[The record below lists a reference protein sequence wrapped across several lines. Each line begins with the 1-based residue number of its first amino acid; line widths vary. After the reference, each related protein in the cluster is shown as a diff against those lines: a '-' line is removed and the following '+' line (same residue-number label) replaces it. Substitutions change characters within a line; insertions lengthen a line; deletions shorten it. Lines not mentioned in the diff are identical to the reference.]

1 MVKDLTQGKPSKV
14 ILIFSLP
21 LLLSMVFQQLYNMA
35 DSIIAGKMISN
46 NALAAIGVSTPVTM
60 IYVAIAVGCSGG
72 ISVVVANLFGQH
84 KYRSVKT
91 ASSTALA
98 FMFALSA
105 ILTIVG
111 YFISSPLV
119 KLLQTPTSIHA
130 DSTAYLEI
138 YTLGLI
144 FVFIYNASNAIFTGM
159 GDSITP
165 LILLICSSVGNVIL
179 DIVMAKPLGVQGL
192 AYATLIAQAVAGIV
206 AFILVI
212 VKMKKLSDGEESDL
226 PRQTYVK
233 RTFNGRILLSIL
245 AISIPGV
252 CQQSFVSV
260 GQLLVQGLINGFG
273 EQTIAAYTA
282 AMKINTFCIQCI
294 VTTANAVAAFTAQ
307 NMGAGDLKRVKQG
320 MRSATVMLVT
330 FALII
335 VAIVAVF
342 AKPLTGFF
350 INNSDGSGVS
360 STDVIATGAQ
370 FLWITC
376 PFYVFIAVKTT
387 ADGVI
392 KGAGKLLQFMIS
404 TFVDLILRVVLCYA
418 LAPSL
423 DFLGICIAWPIG
435 WVIGTALAV
444 GFYLSKS
451 WQKSKFAVSAAN

>member
-14 ILIFSLP
+14 ILMFSLP

-72 ISVVVANLFGQH
+72 ISVVVANLFGQK

-91 ASSTALA
+91 ASSTSLI
-98 FMFALSA
+98 FMFALA
-105 ILTIVG
+105 AVLTVIG

-119 KLLQTPTSIHA
+119 KLLDTPSSIEG
-130 DSTAYLEI
+130 DSSAYLEI

-159 GDSITP
+159 GDSMTP

-179 DIVMAKPLGVQGL
+179 DIVMANPLGVAGL

-206 AFILVI
+206 AFALVVI
-212 VKMKKLSDGEESDL
+212 KMKKLADGEESSL
-226 PRQTYVK
+226 SAQSFAK
-233 RTFNGRILLSIL
+233 RAFNARLLRSVL

-282 AMKINTFCIQCI
+282 AMKINTFCIACL
-294 VTTANAVAAFTAQ
+294 VTMANAVAAFTAQ

-320 MRSATVMLVT
+320 MRSANVLLCS
-330 FALII
+330 FALVII
-335 VAIVAVF
+335 ALVAIF

-350 INNSDGSGVS
+350 INTQETSAAVS
-360 STDVIATGAQ
+360 SAAVIDTGAK

-392 KGAGKLLQFMIS
+392 KGAGKLFQFMVS
-404 TFVDLILRVVLCYA
+404 TCVDLVLRVALCYA

-423 DFLGICIAWPIG
+423 GFLGVCIAWPIG

-451 WQKSKFAVSAAN
+451 WQKSKFAVAS

>member
-14 ILIFSLP
+14 ILMFSLP

-84 KYRSVKT
+84 KFRSVKT
-91 ASSTALA
+91 ASSTALV
-98 FMFALSA
+98 FMFVLAAALT
-105 ILTIVG
+105 LVG
-111 YFISSPLV
+111 YFISTSLV
-119 KLLQTPTSIHA
+119 KLLQTPASILD
-130 DSTAYLEI
+130 DSSAYLEI
-138 YTLGLI
+138 YTLGLV

-165 LILLICSSVGNVIL
+165 LILLICSSVGNVVL
-179 DIVMAKPLGVQGL
+179 DVVMAKPLGVAGL
-192 AYATLIAQAVAGIV
+192 AYATLIAQAAAGII
-206 AFILVI
+206 AFILVV
-212 VKMKKLSDGEESDL
+212 VKMKKLSDGEEAEQPRL
-226 PRQTYVK
+226 PYLK
-233 RTFNGRILLSIL
+233 RTFNGMILLSIL
-245 AISIPGV
+245 AISVPGV

-307 NMGAGDLKRVKQG
+307 NMGAGDLKRVRQG
-320 MRSATVMLVT
+320 MRSATALLCA
-330 FALII
+330 FAVIIIAI
-335 VAIVAVF
+335 VAIF

-350 INNSDGSGVS
+350 INNSGDSAIS
-360 STDVIATGAQ
+360 STAVIDTGAK

-376 PFYVFIAVKTT
+376 PFYVFIAAKTA

-392 KGAGKLLQFMIS
+392 KGAGKLFQFMIS
-404 TFVDLILRVVLCYA
+404 TCVDLVLRVALCYA
-418 LAPSL
+418 LTPSL
-423 DFLGICIAWPIG
+423 GFLGICIAWPIG

-444 GFYLSKS
+444 GFYLSKG
-451 WQKSKFAVSAAN
+451 WQKSKFAVAS

>member
-72 ISVVVANLFGQH
+72 ISVVIANLFGQR

-91 ASSTALA
+91 AASTSLA
-98 FMFALSA
+98 FMFALA
-105 ILTIVG
+105 AVLTLVG

-119 KLLQTPTSIHA
+119 KLLQTPASIES
-130 DSTAYLEI
+130 DSSAYLEI

-144 FVFIYNASNAIFTGM
+144 FVFIYNASNAVFTGM

-179 DIVMAKPLGVQGL
+179 DIVMAKPLGVAGL
-192 AYATLIAQAVAGIV
+192 AYATLIAQAVAGII
-206 AFILVI
+206 AFVLVI
-212 VKMKKLSDGEESDL
+212 VKMKKLTDGEEANL
-226 PRQTYVK
+226 PRLPYLK
-233 RTFNGRILLSIL
+233 RTFNFRLLRSVL

-260 GQLLVQGLINGFG
+260 GQLFVQGLINGFG

-282 AMKINTFCIQCI
+282 AMKINTFCIACI
-294 VTTANAVAAFTAQ
+294 VTMANAVAAFTAQ
-307 NMGAGDLKRVKQG
+307 NMGAGDLKRVKHG
-320 MRSATVMLVT
+320 MRSATVLLCS

-335 VAIVAVF
+335 IAIVAIF

-350 INNSDGSGVS
+350 INTQDASSAVS
-360 STDVIATGAQ
+360 NAEVIATGAN

-376 PFYVFIAVKTT
+376 PFYIFIAIKTT

-423 DFLGICIAWPIG
+423 GFTGVCIAWPIG

-444 GFYLSKS
+444 GFYLSKK
-451 WQKSKFAVSAAN
+451 WQKSKFAVSA

>member
-1 MVKDLTQGKPSKV
+1 
-14 ILIFSLP
+14 
-21 LLLSMVFQQLYNMA
+21 
-35 DSIIAGKMISN
+35 
-46 NALAAIGVSTPVTM
+46 
-60 IYVAIAVGCSGG
+60 
-72 ISVVVANLFGQH
+72 
-84 KYRSVKT
+84 
-91 ASSTALA
+91 
-98 FMFALSA
+98 
-105 ILTIVG
+105 
-111 YFISSPLV
+111 
-119 KLLQTPTSIHA
+119 
-130 DSTAYLEI
+130 
-138 YTLGLI
+138 
-144 FVFIYNASNAIFTGM
+144 
-159 GDSITP
+159 
-165 LILLICSSVGNVIL
+165 
-179 DIVMAKPLGVQGL
+179 
-192 AYATLIAQAVAGIV
+192 
-206 AFILVI
+206 
-212 VKMKKLSDGEESDL
+212 
-226 PRQTYVK
+226 
-233 RTFNGRILLSIL
+233 
-245 AISIPGV
+245 
-252 CQQSFVSV
+252 
-260 GQLLVQGLINGFG
+260 
-273 EQTIAAYTA
+273 
-282 AMKINTFCIQCI
+282 
-294 VTTANAVAAFTAQ
+294 
-307 NMGAGDLKRVKQG
+307 MGAGDLKRVKQG

-360 STDVIATGAQ
+360 SADVIATGAQ

>member
-14 ILIFSLP
+14 ILMFSLP
-21 LLLSMVFQQLYNMA
+21 LLLSMVFQQFYNMA

-84 KYRSVKT
+84 KFRSVKT

-98 FMFALSA
+98 FMFALA
-105 ILTIVG
+105 AVLTLVG
-111 YFISSPLV
+111 YFISTPLV
-119 KLLQTPTSIHA
+119 KLLQTPASIQE
-130 DSTAYLEI
+130 DSSAYLEI

-144 FVFIYNASNAIFTGM
+144 FVFIYNASNAVFTGM

-165 LILLICSSVGNVIL
+165 LILLVCSSVGNVIL
-179 DIVMAKPLGVQGL
+179 DIVMAKPLGVAGL

-212 VKMKKLSDGEESDL
+212 VKMKKLSDGDEADQPRL
-226 PRQTYVK
+226 PYLK
-233 RTFNGRILLSIL
+233 RTFNGMILLSIL
-245 AISIPGV
+245 AISVPGV

-320 MRSATVMLVT
+320 MHSATVMLCT

-335 VAIVAVF
+335 IAIVAIF

-350 INNSDGSGVS
+350 INNEADS
-360 STDVIATGAQ
+360 SISSAAVIDTGAK

-392 KGAGKLLQFMIS
+392 KGAGKLFQFMVS
-404 TFVDLILRVVLCYA
+404 TCVDLVLRVALCYA

-435 WVIGTALAV
+435 WVIGTAIAV
-444 GFYLSKS
+444 GFYLSKG
-451 WQKSKFAVSAAN
+451 WQKSKFAVSA

>member
-14 ILIFSLP
+14 ILMFSLP

-84 KYRSVKT
+84 KFRSVKT

-98 FMFALSA
+98 FMF
-105 ILTIVG
+105 ILAAVLTLVG
-111 YFISSPLV
+111 YFISTPLV
-119 KLLQTPTSIHA
+119 KLLQTPASIQD
-130 DSTAYLEI
+130 DSSAYLEI

-179 DIVMAKPLGVQGL
+179 DVVMAKPLGVAGL
-192 AYATLIAQAVAGIV
+192 AYATLIAQAAAGVV

-212 VKMKKLSDGEESDL
+212 VKMKKLSDGEEAGQPRL
-226 PRQTYVK
+226 PYLK
-233 RTFNGRILLSIL
+233 RTFNGMILLSIL
-245 AISIPGV
+245 AISVPGV

-307 NMGAGDLKRVKQG
+307 NMGAGDLKRVRQG
-320 MRSATVMLVT
+320 MRSATALLCT
-330 FALII
+330 FAVIIIAI
-335 VAIVAVF
+335 VAIF

-350 INNSDGSGVS
+350 INNSGDSTIS
-360 STDVIATGAQ
+360 SSAVIDTGAK

-376 PFYVFIAVKTT
+376 PFYVFIAVKTA

-392 KGAGKLLQFMIS
+392 KGAGKLFQFMIS
-404 TFVDLILRVVLCYA
+404 TCVDLVLRVVLCYA

-444 GFYLSKS
+444 GFYLSKG
-451 WQKSKFAVSAAN
+451 WQKSKFTVAS

>member
-14 ILIFSLP
+14 ILMFSLP
-21 LLLSMVFQQLYNMA
+21 LLLSMVFQQFYNMA

-84 KYRSVKT
+84 KFRSVKT

-98 FMFALSA
+98 FMFALA
-105 ILTIVG
+105 AVLTLVG
-111 YFISSPLV
+111 YFISTPLV
-119 KLLQTPTSIHA
+119 KLLQTPASIQE
-130 DSTAYLEI
+130 DSSAYLEI

-144 FVFIYNASNAIFTGM
+144 FVFIYNASNAVFTGM

-165 LILLICSSVGNVIL
+165 LILLVCSSVGNVIL
-179 DIVMAKPLGVQGL
+179 DIVMAKPLGVAGL

-212 VKMKKLSDGEESDL
+212 VKMKKLSDGDEADQPRL
-226 PRQTYVK
+226 PYLK
-233 RTFNGRILLSIL
+233 RTFNGM
-245 AISIPGV
+245 AISVPGV

-320 MRSATVMLVT
+320 MHSATVMLCT

-335 VAIVAVF
+335 IAIVAIF

-350 INNSDGSGVS
+350 INNEADS
-360 STDVIATGAQ
+360 SISSAAVIDTGAK

-392 KGAGKLLQFMIS
+392 KGAGKLFQFMVS
-404 TFVDLILRVVLCYA
+404 TCVDLVLRVALCYA

-435 WVIGTALAV
+435 WVIGTAIAI
-444 GFYLSKS
+444 GFYLSKG
-451 WQKSKFAVSAAN
+451 WQKSKFAVSA

>member
-14 ILIFSLP
+14 ILMFSLP
-21 LLLSMVFQQLYNMA
+21 LLLSMVFQQFYNMA

-84 KYRSVKT
+84 KFRSVKT

-98 FMFALSA
+98 FMFALA
-105 ILTIVG
+105 AVLTLVG
-111 YFISSPLV
+111 YFISTPLV
-119 KLLQTPTSIHA
+119 KLLQTPASIQE
-130 DSTAYLEI
+130 DSSAYLEI

-144 FVFIYNASNAIFTGM
+144 
-159 GDSITP
+159 
-165 LILLICSSVGNVIL
+165 LLVCSSVGNVIL
-179 DIVMAKPLGVQGL
+179 DIVMAKPLGVAGL

-212 VKMKKLSDGEESDL
+212 VKMKKLSDGDEADQPRL
-226 PRQTYVK
+226 PYLK
-233 RTFNGRILLSIL
+233 RTFNGMILLSIL
-245 AISIPGV
+245 AISVPGV
-252 CQQSFVSV
+252 FQQSFVSV

-320 MRSATVMLVT
+320 MHSATVMLCT

-335 VAIVAVF
+335 IAIVAIF

-350 INNSDGSGVS
+350 INNEADS
-360 STDVIATGAQ
+360 SISSAAVIDTGAK

-392 KGAGKLLQFMIS
+392 KGAGKLFQFMVS
-404 TFVDLILRVVLCYA
+404 TCVDLVLRVALCYA

-435 WVIGTALAV
+435 WVIGTAIAV
-444 GFYLSKS
+444 GFYLSKG
-451 WQKSKFAVSAAN
+451 WQKSKFEVSA

>member
-14 ILIFSLP
+14 ILMFSLP

-72 ISVVVANLFGQH
+72 ISVVVANLFGQK

-91 ASSTALA
+91 ASSTSLI
-98 FMFALSA
+98 FMFALA
-105 ILTIVG
+105 AVLTVIG

-119 KLLQTPTSIHA
+119 KLLDTPSSIEG
-130 DSTAYLEI
+130 DSSAYLEI

-159 GDSITP
+159 GDSMTP

-179 DIVMAKPLGVQGL
+179 DIVMANPLGVAGL
-192 AYATLIAQAVAGIV
+192 AYATLIAQAIAGIV
-206 AFILVI
+206 AFALVVI
-212 VKMKKLSDGEESDL
+212 KMKKLADGEESSL
-226 PRQTYVK
+226 PAKSFAK
-233 RTFNGRILLSIL
+233 RAFNARLLRSVL

-282 AMKINTFCIQCI
+282 AMKINTFCIACL
-294 VTTANAVAAFTAQ
+294 VTMANAVAAFTAQ

-320 MRSATVMLVT
+320 MRSATLLLCS
-330 FALII
+330 FALTII
-335 VAIVAVF
+335 VLVAVF

-350 INNSDGSGVS
+350 INTQDSASAVS
-360 STDVIATGAQ
+360 SAEVIATGAK

-376 PFYVFIAVKTT
+376 PFYMFIAVKTT

-392 KGAGKLLQFMIS
+392 KGAGKLVQFMIS
-404 TFVDLILRVVLCYA
+404 TFVDLILRVALCYI

-423 DFLGICIAWPIG
+423 GFTGICIAWPIG

-444 GFYLSKS
+444 GFYLSKK
-451 WQKSKFAVSAAN
+451 WQKSKFAVSA

>member
-14 ILIFSLP
+14 ILMFSLP

-72 ISVVVANLFGQH
+72 ISVVVANLFGQR

-91 ASSTALA
+91 AASTSLV
-98 FMFALSA
+98 FMFVLSA
-105 ILTIVG
+105 VLTLVG
-111 YFISSPLV
+111 VFISTPLV
-119 KLLQTPTSIHA
+119 KLLQTPASIEA
-130 DSTAYLEI
+130 DSSAYLRI

-144 FVFIYNASNAIFTGM
+144 FVFIYNACNAVFTGM

-179 DIVMAKPLGVQGL
+179 DVVMAKPLGVQGL
-192 AYATLIAQAVAGIV
+192 AYATLIAQAVAGVI
-206 AFILVI
+206 AFVLVI
-212 VKMKKLSDGEESDL
+212 VKMKKLPDGEEEGTPPLS
-226 PRQTYVK
+226 YAK
-233 RTFNGRILLSIL
+233 RTFNFRLLRSVL

-260 GQLLVQGLINGFG
+260 GQLFVQGLINGFG

-282 AMKINTFCIQCI
+282 AMKINTFCIACL
-294 VTTANAVAAFTAQ
+294 VTMANAVAAFTAQ

-320 MRSATVMLVT
+320 MHSATLLLCS
-330 FALII
+330 FALTII
-335 VAIVAVF
+335 VLVAVF

-350 INNSDGSGVS
+350 INTQDSASAVS
-360 STDVIATGAQ
+360 SAEVIATGAK

-376 PFYVFIAVKTT
+376 PFYMFIAVKTT

-392 KGAGKLLQFMIS
+392 KGAGKLVQFMIS
-404 TFVDLILRVVLCYA
+404 TFVDLILRVALCYI

-423 DFLGICIAWPIG
+423 GFTGICIAWPIG
-435 WVIGTALAV
+435 WVIGTAIAV
-444 GFYLSKS
+444 GFYLSKK
-451 WQKSKFAVSAAN
+451 WQKSKFAVSA

>member
-14 ILIFSLP
+14 ILMFSLP
-21 LLLSMVFQQLYNMA
+21 LLLSMVFQQFYNMA

-46 NALAAIGVSTPVTM
+46 NALAAIGVSTPITM

-84 KYRSVKT
+84 KFRSVKT

-98 FMFALSA
+98 FMFALA
-105 ILTIVG
+105 AVLTLVG
-111 YFISSPLV
+111 YFISTPLV
-119 KLLQTPTSIHA
+119 KLLQTPASIQE
-130 DSTAYLEI
+130 DSSAYLEI

-144 FVFIYNASNAIFTGM
+144 FVFVYNASNAVFTGM

-165 LILLICSSVGNVIL
+165 LILLVCSSVGNVIL
-179 DIVMAKPLGVQGL
+179 DIVMAKPLGVAGL

-206 AFILVI
+206 AFVLVI
-212 VKMKKLSDGEESDL
+212 VKMKKLSDVDEADQPRL
-226 PRQTYVK
+226 PYLK
-233 RTFNGRILLSIL
+233 RTFNGMILFSIL
-245 AISIPGV
+245 AISVPGV

-320 MRSATVMLVT
+320 MRSATVMLCT

-335 VAIVAVF
+335 IAIVAIF

-350 INNSDGSGVS
+350 INNEVDS
-360 STDVIATGAQ
+360 SISSAAVIDTGAK

-392 KGAGKLLQFMIS
+392 KGAGKLFQFMVS
-404 TFVDLILRVVLCYA
+404 TCVDLVLRVALCYA

-435 WVIGTALAV
+435 WVIGTAIAI
-444 GFYLSKS
+444 GFYLSKG
-451 WQKSKFAVSAAN
+451 WQKSKFAVSA